1 MAEKKIKSI
10 QRTGYV
16 SEVDQFLRDYDKNCQ
31 SFGESRKQ
39 EVSKHQR
46 IFVKRDAVIE
56 EQASPLWE
64 KF

>member
-1 MAEKKIKSI
+1 MAEKKIKNM

-16 SEVDQFLRDYDKNCQ
+16 SEVDQFLRDHDKNCQ
-31 SFGESRKQ
+31 SFGESRKK

-46 IFVKRDAVIE
+46 IFAKRDAVVE
-56 EQASPLWE
+56 EQVSPLWE